1 MIKLTTLFLL
11 LLETYNLL
19 GNNIN
24 KEYTL
29 WYNRPAFNRG
39 GDFTYPVARGYPY
52 DEDWER

>member
-29 WYNRPAFNRG
+29 WYNHPVFNRG
-39 GDFTYPVARGYPY
+39 EDFITL
-52 DEDWER
+52 